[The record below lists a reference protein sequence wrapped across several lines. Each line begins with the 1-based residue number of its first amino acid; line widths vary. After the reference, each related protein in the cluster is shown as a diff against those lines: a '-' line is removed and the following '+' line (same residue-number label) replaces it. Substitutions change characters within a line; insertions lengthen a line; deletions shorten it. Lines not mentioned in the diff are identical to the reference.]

1 MSRPLRWRA
10 PETVTV
16 VVTPRWETGTEVDG
30 ALRALCGVLARRH
43 QVEVLALTGPGRAR
57 HRDGALHVVDLTA
70 DPPESATAA
79 LASEALAAAAAASG
93 HHPSWL
99 PEPASTV
106 LGWHPLPAWDQAA
119 SQIAARPPALV
130 VLAGSLGPGAVELV
144 AGLPSGTRTVS
155 LPLADHRRPLDADT
169 GALAQVVDAVLAT
182 SPADDAWLRR
192 YGVAHPLDIGTHLP
206 SNPYAVREPPAMV
219 AADGYVVVV
228 DAADAVGDSALAHDH
243 AQSYEGA
250 AMATAGWLAGAL
262 HPFPVAAVGG
272 ADLVVWDRRGRCER
286 HTVVT
291 SRSDLWRI
299 LAFARAVVAV
309 EPDGHLARSTLEAM
323 VHGTA
328 VVAPAG
334 TLAAEHVAQ
343 SSGGLVVADDA
354 ERLEAARALVDDS
367 RSANVLGRAAQEWA
381 VPRFGDIDGF
391 SRRVAASCG
400 VDAGV

>member
-1 MSRPLRWRA
+1 MSRPLRWSA
-10 PETVTV
+10 PGPIAV
-16 VVTPRWETGTEVDG
+16 VVTQRWETGTEVDG

-57 HRDGALHVVDLTA
+57 HRDGALHVVELTA
-70 DPPESATAA
+70 DPPESPAAA
-79 LASEALAAAAAASG
+79 LASEALAAAAVTSG
-93 HHPSWL
+93 HHPSWR
-99 PEPASTV
+99 PEPAATV
-106 LGWHPLPAWDQAA
+106 LGWQPLPAWDQAA
-119 SQIAARPPALV
+119 DQIAACRPALV
-130 VLAGSLGPGAVELV
+130 VLAGPLGFGAVELV

-169 GALAQVVDAVLAT
+169 VALAQIVDTVLAT
-182 SPADDAWLRR
+182 SPADRAWLRR
-192 YGVAHPLDIGTHLP
+192 HGIAHPVDTGTHLP

-219 AADGYVVVV
+219 VGDGYVVVV
-228 DAADAVGDSALAHDH
+228 DAVDAVGDSALAHDH
-243 AQSYEGA
+243 GHSDEGSA
-250 AMATAGWLAGAL
+250 VATGGWLAGAL
-262 HPFPVAAVGG
+262 HPFPVAAVDG
-272 ADLVVWDRRGRCER
+272 ADLVTWDRRGRCER

-299 LAFARAVVAV
+299 LAFARTVVAV

-328 VVAPAG
+328 VIAPAG

-343 SSGGLVVADDA
+343 ASGGLVVADDA

-367 RSANVLGRAAQEWA
+367 RSANVLGRAAQAWA

-391 SRRVAASCG
+391 SRRVSASCG
-400 VDAGV
+400 VDAGL